1 MLEHIAGRPSV
12 AWRRNQT
19 ILFLAFWVWR
29 LSRGDAAG
37 PRFLW
42 IRRFNRFLTRFT
54 PWQLIITTLSAVYAF
69 KNADIVLGLGSPEP
83 LANLYSPDFYR
94 ATWVTTAVDTGFA
107 TAQSIQP
114 KFLRDIMSIVFFIY
128 YLFYAREADEK
139 LRRYRATCTVEVLRT
154 TWNKTSNPYLRA
166 ITYFSRPR
174 VPVVRKLLL
183 ARPPGSLYTKP
194 IACML
199 FFSRSPRELAWTS
212 EIIFDLPGGGFIAMG
227 PEHHEERLRQW
238 TIQTGRPVISLDYG
252 KAPEYPFPWALNEAF
267 DVYRVLAESNGRAVG
282 MSGRPISIVVSGDSA
297 GANLSVGLMCKIIE
311 SAQPN
316 STHTLAPIEPLPHPT
331 ALVMAYAALDF
342 NFTSWMTRE
351 HLDVLRTEH
360 RTRTKSLSNTT
371 SAALLGTTDV
381 EHATANTNPAKATR
395 ARQHST
401 NNLRAL
407 KRLAEQ
413 KDHLSHKS
421 PLAVVKDTRPTAR
434 RRTHSIDNGT
444 ASRGAGSSHG
454 SSSTSGPSPK
464 TDIEVG
470 PASGVGVDDDVVMGV
485 RRKTSWT
492 RSLSGTFKS
501 LAGPLSPVVPLPK
514 RSSKEKKLARHSDA
528 AALLTP
534 PAPGSATPR
543 ASKVSKDTPF
553 KSRLRDR
560 VGELGNL
567 EVNTDVLSA
576 SPAALT
582 EESSTTTGGN
592 GDGARTTG
600 LGGDADDE
608 DEDDYG
614 FDEEHDDDD
623 DEDDALAD
631 VPEGEREYYPLAEKD
646 KPLSARVLFPTEDET
661 RNVFQPNVDPHTVPA
676 HPPRTSATPTS
687 SAVEASNV
695 HKGRV
700 ELERVRKLEREFA
713 VADSEAR
720 QTQTQQSEKHVTVA
734 GTTPRPAGPKKVP
747 IGTRLTMTSRAG
759 FFQDRIVSPSMMRA
773 MAILY
778 IGPKRNPDFQKD
790 YYLSPILTPA
800 HLLAEFP
807 PILMVCGEKDP
818 FVDDTVIFGGRIREA
833 KRARR
838 SELLRQ
844 PGARESLLRA
854 TPPSSSSSSSSD
866 PHRPLVG
873 LRGDEARLAR
883 DRILLSQEEDD
894 WVEMRIL
901 EGWGHGF
908 LQMTSGV
915 MLGKAAANVIDEMA
929 EWIGD
934 AFASGRIVQRPKT
947 GTGNSN
953 SEGQATT
960 AAATSSSTSTQTK
973 INVNGNERRPSAPT
987 KASSRLANVAPSSS
1001 ATDTPPPR
1009 RPTNSPPKRTSPPS
1023 PHKLPSP
1030 GKSSPRA
1037 RAADGLPPVASSET
1051 ETETEKEGPLTF
1063 VARRGSGNQTPRN
1076 SFGASAQQSPRRYLH
1091 STSSSSNDTI
1101 AVFASSPGT
1110 SPEDVK
1116 KQLQSQ
1122 SSPLVPTTTLVG
1134 GVGLGGGALLTE
1146 GELMRRRRVDA
1157 VFGMGESDPLE
1168 DEESSSP
1175 LK

>member
-42 IRRFNRFLTRFT
+42 IRRLNRFLTRFS

-183 ARPPGSLYTKP
+183 SRPPNSPYTKP
-194 IACML
+194 ISCML

-212 EIIFDLPGGGFIAMG
+212 EIVLDLPGGGFIAMG

-331 ALVMAYAALDF
+331 ALVLAYAALDF

-371 SAALLGTTDV
+371 SSVVLGTTDV
-381 EHATANTNPAKATR
+381 EHNESR
-395 ARQHST
+395 ARQRQHST

-434 RRTHSIDNGT
+434 RRRTHSIGDDT
-444 ASRGAGSSHG
+444 SRAT
-454 SSSTSGPSPK
+454 SSSSGPGEGPK
-464 TDIEVG
+464 TDIEIEVG
-470 PASGVGVDDDVVMGV
+470 DLQVDENVVMGV

-514 RSSKEKKLARHSDA
+514 RKEKKA
-528 AALLTP
+528 APRNPTP
-534 PAPGSATPR
+534 SAGGNTPR
-543 ASKVSKDTPF
+543 PSKLSKDTPF

-567 EVNTDVLSA
+567 EVNTDVSLSG
-576 SPAALT
+576 SPEGT
-582 EESSTTTGGN
+582 TTTTTG
-592 GDGARTTG
+592 ARTSG

-608 DEDDYG
+608 DGPATDHYGSTYNTDNDDE
-614 FDEEHDDDD
+614 DEEHDDEDD
-623 DEDDALAD
+623 DEALAD

-646 KPLSARVLFPTEDET
+646 KPLSARVLFPSSEAGEDET
-661 RNVFQPNVDPHTVPA
+661 RNVFLPNVDPHAVPA
-676 HPPRTSATPTS
+676 YAPRTSATATAPTATS
-687 SAVEASNV
+687 GVNV
-695 HKGRV
+695 HQGRV

-713 VADSEAR
+713 VADAAR
-720 QTQTQQSEKHVTVA
+720 EQREQGEKRVSVA
-734 GTTPRPAGPKKVP
+734 EGQGTPRPAGPKKVP

-790 YYLSPILTPA
+790 YYISPILTPA

-838 SELLRQ
+838 AELLRQ
-844 PGARESLLRA
+844 PGVREALHA
-854 TPPSSSSSSSSD
+854 TPPASD
-866 PHRPLVG
+866 PHARPLVG
-873 LRGDEARLAR
+873 LRGEEARAAR

-915 MLGKAAANVIDEMA
+915 MLGQAAANVIDEMA

-934 AFASGRIVQRPKT
+934 AFASGRIQRPKAKT
-947 GTGNSN
+947 ANSDA
-953 SEGQATT
+953 SGQATPT
-960 AAATSSSTSTQTK
+960 ATTTSTSTSSASTK
-973 INVNGNERRPSAPT
+973 TNDRRPSAPKT
-987 KASSRLANVAPSSS
+987 SSRLANVAPSSS

-1009 RPTNSPPKRTSPPS
+1009 RPTNSPKRNSPPS
-1023 PHKLPSP
+1023 PSKLPSP
-1030 GKSSPRA
+1030 GKTSLI
-1037 RAADGLPPVASSET
+1037 ADGLPPLASSET
-1051 ETETEKEGPLTF
+1051 ETETEKEAPLTF

-1076 SFGASAQQSPRRYLH
+1076 SFGASAQQSPRRGGYHLH
-1091 STSSSSNDTI
+1091 STSSNDTI
-1101 AVFASSPGT
+1101 AVFASPGS

-1116 KQLQSQ
+1116 KQLQQ
-1122 SSPLVPTTTLVG
+1122 QTGSSPLAPPTTLVG
-1134 GVGLGGGALLTE
+1134 GVGVGGGALLTE

-1168 DEESSSP
+1168 DEESSP
-1175 LK
+1175 VK